1 MLCSDIWLL
10 NIERGQI
17 YILYTFLF
25 AIMYVLY
32 ISKLKYGVL
41 LSGFIGGLFILLRPF
56 SAIIVIVFL
65 FNGKRSWLAGSFA
78 GFVAGCLLF
87 VLPQPTL
94 WRDYVKSMNMYASQ
108 YIGDPPVPSNAT
120 EYTKPSTIEG
130 MTNLLE
136 YKNFNIK
143 GLKSVYTYF
152 KKMDIVVSQETLYL
166 IYGLTTLLLS
176 FLYYRKSRKAGSP
189 RSLFLLSFVC
199 YILAELFV
207 TVMRGD
213 YNIIQWLFPLSLI
226 VLQLKVWHPL
236 FILLVTGLLLLHNFP
251 FVFPY
256 QASLAELS
264 FFTITIYCIFV
275 DGDGEAVMKLNS
287 LGGSD

>member
-41 LSGFIGGLFILLRPF
+41 LSGFIGGLFILFRPF
-56 SAIIVIVFL
+56 TAIIAIVFL
-65 FNGKRSWLAGSFA
+65 INGKRSWLVGSFA

-87 VLPQPTL
+87 VLPQPSL
-94 WRDYVKSMNMYASQ
+94 WQDYVKSMNMYASQ
-108 YIGDPPVPSNAT
+108 YMGNPPVPSNAT
-120 EYTKPSTIEG
+120 EYAKPDTIEG
-130 MTNLLE
+130 LTNLSE

-143 GLKSVYTYF
+143 GLKSIYLYF

-166 IYGLTTLLLS
+166 IYGLTTLVLS
-176 FLYYRKSRKAGSP
+176 FLYSRINKKAGSP
-189 RSLFLLSFVC
+189 QSLFLLSFVC

-207 TVMRGD
+207 TVQRGD

-226 VLQLKVWHPL
+226 VLQLKIGHPL
-236 FILLVTGLLLLHNFP
+236 FILLAASLLLLHNFP

-256 QASLAELS
+256 QAVLAELTFLS
-264 FFTITIYCIFV
+264 ITIYSIFFPA
-275 DGDGEAVMKLNS
+275 GRLNQSREAQLKAS
-287 LGGSD
+287 